1 MNDERLQQDL
11 ENSLKTKRIHGEY
24 NLIDILFQILL
35 SRYKRT
41 LRGQPPLRCAGTQ
54 NGHTSSCSLPHPP
67 FTIRHPY
74 HPLIRSFRTKITA
87 AGIRTSQVRTM
98 SLSQPF
104 PRCRVSVGQ
113 PAARKKQASPHS
125 LQRLVNSMVVSQYI
139 LTIQ

>member
-41 LRGQPPLRCAGTQ
+41 LKRSATVAQARKTVTQ
-54 NGHTSSCSLPHPP
+54 VLAPSPHPP
-67 FTIRHPY
+67 FTIRQPY

-113 PAARKKQASPHS
+113 PAARKKQASPS
-125 LQRLVNSMVVSQYI
+125 FLCNVW
-139 LTIQ
+139 